1 MTRKPNFKLNW
12 KYAIG
17 EILLIFIGISL
28 AFGLQ
33 QWANNVNQHR
43 KGVQYLDAFLIE
55 LENNLVNID
64 NHVAKTDRD
73 VKRVIQFVERI
84 NSDTATRINQD
95 FITEMIEYLGPP
107 YYESLSVASFQDIIN
122 SGGIE
127 FIKDGAIRR
136 KIIEYG
142 VVIGE
147 YESRVAMSLEKWN
160 TILSP
165 YFQKHANLS
174 KMDIGGLKFG
184 FSEDLFTN
192 DKTAFIQNRDFTNI
206 LRVRIIRQSSVLEYA
221 PNEFITDLK
230 DQISNY
236 LLQ

>member
-1 MTRKPNFKLNW
+1 MIRKPNFQLNW

-33 QWANNVNQHR
+33 QWANNVNQHK
-43 KGVQYLDAFLIE
+43 KGLRYLDAFLIE
-55 LENNLVNID
+55 LENNLANI
-64 NHVAKTDRD
+64 NSHVAKTEVD
-73 VKRVIQFVERI
+73 VNRVIRFVETI
-84 NSDTATRINQD
+84 NSDTANRINQD
-95 FITEMIEYLGPP
+95 FLTEMIEDLGPP
-107 YYESLSVASFQDIIN
+107 YFENLSIASYQDIIN

-147 YESRVAMSLEKWN
+147 YESRVTMSLDKWN

-165 YFQKHANLS
+165 YFQEHANLAR
-174 KMDIGGLKFG
+174 MNIGGLKFS

-206 LRVRIIRQSSVLEYA
+206 LRVRINRQSSVLNNA
-221 PNEFITDLK
+221 PSEFITALK

-236 LLQ
+236 LQ